1 MICIKLVFYF
11 LHASNFLVH
20 PEEVRRLEAE
30 INRLKKEYEVLLEEN
45 CQALEEL
52 QQLKKLNS
60 EQQTQSVDQSQ
71 KIKELHLE
79 LEAKEELVLKQ
90 RNCLIL

>member
-1 MICIKLVFYF
+1 M
-11 LHASNFLVH
+11 
-20 PEEVRRLEAE
+20 EVE
-30 INRLKKEYEVLLEEN
+30 INRQKKEYELLLEEN

-60 EQQTQSVDQSQ
+60 EQQAQSMDQSQ
-71 KIKELHLE
+71 KIKELHRE

-90 RNCLIL
+90 RNFYFNCARVYDFIHRLQMLFLISN

>member
-1 MICIKLVFYF
+1 MLVCYL
-11 LHASNFLVH
+11 LHACTFLVH

-30 INRLKKEYEVLLEEN
+30 INRQKKEYEVLLEEN

-60 EQQTQSVDQSQ
+60 EQQAQNVDQSQ
-71 KIKELHLE
+71 KIKELHRE
-79 LEAKEELVLKQ
+79 LEAKEEVVLKQ
-90 RNCLIL
+90 RNCLF

>member
-1 MICIKLVFYF
+1 M
-11 LHASNFLVH
+11 
-20 PEEVRRLEAE
+20 EGE
-30 INRLKKEYEVLLEEN
+30 INRQKKEYEVLLEEN

-60 EQQTQSVDQSQ
+60 EQQEQSLDHSQ
-71 KIKELHLE
+71 KIKELHRE

-90 RNCLIL
+90 RKCLF